1 MDKYGLYPWF
11 ANGFPDQVAQNW
23 QTDDLIHCRLRAAGA
38 RQVVLQ
44 PPCVTVHQ
52 NHRRHLAILPGK
64 LTVCCWELPI
74 YTGLPT
80 ENGDVQ

>member
-1 MDKYGLYPWF
+1 MENYGFLYGTSPCFAMDF
-11 ANGFPDQVAQNW
+11 QVAQNW

-52 NHRRHLAILPGK
+52 NHRRHSGGA
-64 LTVCCWELPI
+64 ELW
-74 YTGLPT
+74 
-80 ENGDVQ
+80 

>member
-1 MDKYGLYPWF
+1 MIMDKTLDLPTDF
-11 ANGFPDQVAQNW
+11 LNQVAQNW

-52 NHRRHLAILPGK
+52 NHRRHLAPCFFPGD
-64 LTVCCWELPI
+64 LADGTAQD
-74 YTGLPT
+74 
-80 ENGDVQ
+80 GDFP